1 MTQITTGRK
10 PEAERLTAE
19 VASSVGLA
27 MRRSYAA
34 MAEVDWSW
42 TAFNQRRFAVILW
55 RPHPKSGTMGW
66 LASHLAT
73 LPTLAVRTIEKESLE
88 IAPGGQPPSGPPKL
102 KTRQEVLETFDRN
115 RNAARAAIA
124 GAWDEHLINTWTLLF
139 NGKTVFSLPRAAVL
153 RGAFMN
159 HTIHH
164 RAQLGVYLR
173 LNEVP
178 VPALYGPSADE
189 QFSAS

>member
-1 MTQITTGRK
+1 MSLGQALLLEFDQEMAGVRRTLERV
-10 PEAERLTAE
+10 PEEKF
-19 VASSVGLA
+19 
-27 MRRSYAA
+27 
-34 MAEVDWSW
+34 D
-42 TAFNQRRFAVILW
+42 W

-73 LPTLAVRTIEKESLE
+73 LPMMAVRTIEKESFE

-115 RNAARAAIA
+115 RDAARAAIA
-124 GAWDEHLINTWTLLF
+124 GASDEHLMKTWTLLF
-139 NGKTVFSLPRAAVL
+139 NGKTIFSLPRAAVL

-173 LNEVP
+173 LNDVP

-189 QFSAS
+189 PFSASKES